1 MCILLFEN
9 PFHLHLFQ
17 KATDLGVPVIKIN
30 GHTMLVYDDRFEENR
45 EICIEYGEVKKLFVI
60 HNFLTFDSN

>member
-1 MCILLFEN
+1 M
-9 PFHLHLFQ
+9 HLFQ

-45 EICIEYGEVKKLFVI
+45 EICIEYGDVRNCMLI
-60 HNFLTFDSN
+60 LTF